1 MSNLRIIIDR
11 RKCTGEA
18 LCVGIAPEVFD
29 LDEEGI
35 AIVID
40 PEGADEETLM
50 EAVESC
56 PTEAITLLTEEGENR
71 LAA

>member
-40 PEGADEETLM
+40 PEGADEETLI
-50 EAVESC
+50 EAVEKLVRRKRSRC
-56 PTEAITLLTEEGENR
+56 
-71 LAA
+71 